1 MHGPQRNWLSG
12 AAGPS
17 GAHLIDLMRS
27 SDEVFEAVM
36 KLAGREHRL
45 NGFRPAGRE
54 QALVGH
60 ALAEAQDKVRLILRL
75 LEESALSET

>member
-45 NGFRPAGRE
+45 NGFRPAGWE

-75 LEESALSET
+75 QEELALSET